1 MSILYHVRGSIIFGY
16 TPGGVL
22 LANNEG
28 RARNE
33 DGYGA

>member
-1 MSILYHVRGSIIFGY
+1 MSILYHMRGSIISGY
-16 TPGGVL
+16 TLGGIF

-33 DGYGA
+33 DRYGA